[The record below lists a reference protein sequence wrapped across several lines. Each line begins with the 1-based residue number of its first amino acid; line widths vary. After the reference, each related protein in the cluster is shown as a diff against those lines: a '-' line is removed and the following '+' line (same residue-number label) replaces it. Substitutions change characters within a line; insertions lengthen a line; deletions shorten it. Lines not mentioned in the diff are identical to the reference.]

1 VKVFITG
8 ANGFVGSNLCRHFLA
23 RGWEVHGLV
32 RTTSDLHFLAGLDAR
47 LVFGDLGSPGSFAVP
62 EGVDYVI
69 HAAAITSDTAGD
81 ESCRRNILL
90 SAVNLAARIEAMA
103 QPPKRVVVIST
114 ALALGFAAANISER
128 HRGRPAD
135 FLPYTRYKIE
145 AERLFLSRWRVGR
158 LPVVV
163 LRPGDIF
170 GPYDRVTSARA
181 LRSRERGVPLIVGR
195 GWNRFGYCYSGNL
208 SRAVE
213 LALLKEGIEGNA
225 YTVTNGAVP
234 TWRAFFTRLQNG
246 LGRAQRVYI
255 PEWTAFALAGVMAGI
270 KRIRPRYEPTLTY
283 YRVKRVVTE
292 TTYDISRTVA
302 ELGYRPDDDWEQQ
315 VEEILA
321 WYLRERRDGFIQ

>member
-1 VKVFITG
+1 MKVFITG

-23 RGWEVHGLV
+23 RGWDVHGLV
-32 RTTSDLHFLAGLDAR
+32 RTTSDLHFLEGLEVR
-47 LVFGDLGSPGSFAVP
+47 LVFGDLGSAGSFAVP
-62 EGVDYVI
+62 EGIDYII

-81 ESCRRNILL
+81 ETCRRNILL
-90 SAVNLAARIEAMA
+90 SAVNLAAQIEGMT
-103 QPPKRVVVIST
+103 QPPKRLVVIST
-114 ALALGFAAANISER
+114 ALALGFAAASISEA
-128 HRGRPAD
+128 HPGRPAN

-145 AERLFLSRWRVGR
+145 AERHFLSRWKEGR

-170 GPYDRVTSARA
+170 GPYDRVTSARV

-208 SRAVE
+208 SQAVE
-213 LALLKEGIEGNA
+213 LALLKEGVEGNA
-225 YTVTNGAVP
+225 YTVTNGDVP
-234 TWRAFFTRLQNG
+234 TWRAFFTGLQNG

-255 PEWTAFALAGVMAGI
+255 PKWTAFALAGVMAGI
-270 KRIRPRYEPTLTY
+270 KSIRPRYEPTLTY

-302 ELGYRPDDDWEQQ
+302 DLGYRPDDDWERQ
-315 VEEILA
+315 VEEILD